1 MSEQPPL
8 FFSADVSDSVVCL
21 EDQDLRT
28 CPQHRRVF
36 VVTKFHWVNSAGG
49 TRGSAWPEVVCAFA
63 LLWVYLQ
70 AALVEAVG
78 IPWAECHAQ
87 GWEGSSRNPP
97 GTAHLIG
104 CQQWFAEGLPP
115 VDGEP
120 GTGDLHP
127 PARRMAALRTPK
139 PCMRNPR
146 VALGNPCEELLRPR
160 TTAWI
165 WGHPRRNPP

>member
-78 IPWAECHAQ
+78 IPWAECQQKASLR
-87 GWEGSSRNPP
+87 GRKECKGVVMTLC
-97 GTAHLIG
+97 TANI
-104 CQQWFAEGLPP
+104 
-115 VDGEP
+115 
-120 GTGDLHP
+120 T
-127 PARRMAALRTPK
+127 RRVVT
-139 PCMRNPR
+139 
-146 VALGNPCEELLRPR
+146 
-160 TTAWI
+160 
-165 WGHPRRNPP
+165 H